1 MGKLV
6 MFVGL
11 SFFLVVAGADAAFGQ
26 AVLKV
31 GTIPIVHEMPLHAA
45 IANGYFAQEGIKVET
60 RIVVG
65 GAKLIPALAGG
76 SLQMGHSAYVSVF
89 PARARGFDISIVYPY
104 VQQPP
109 GRDNSAIVVR
119 TDSGINT
126 ARDLE
131 GKTLVVNVIKS
142 LNWLYATEWI
152 SRSGLDPKKV
162 KWTEVP
168 FPTMLV
174 ALRTKRV
181 DGAYATEP
189 FVTMEMERGGMKI
202 IGRPFSEI
210 DPAPQ
215 ISGIVA
221 MEKWLK
227 ANKGLVKR
235 FARALRKGTDY
246 VNAHP
251 EKYVSLLK
259 RYTRMKPEWVPKL
272 IMPQWKYPINITRL
286 QAASDLALKWGLI
299 SKKQDVRKFVWPTAL
314 K

>member
-1 MGKLV
+1 MGKLI
-6 MFVGL
+6 MLFGL
-11 SFFLVVAGADAAFGQ
+11 SFFLVVAGTNAVFGQ
-26 AVLKV
+26 TDLKV
-31 GTIPIVHEMPLHAA
+31 GSIPIVHEMPLHAA
-45 IANGYFAQEGIKVET
+45 IANGYLADVGIKVET

-89 PARARGFDISIVYPY
+89 PARERGFDISIVYPY

-119 TDSGINT
+119 TDSGINS

-152 SRSGLDPKKV
+152 SRNGLAPAKV

-168 FPTMLV
+168 FPTMLG

-189 FVTMEMERGGMKI
+189 FVTLEMEKGGMKI

-210 DPAPQ
+210 DPEPQ
-215 ISGIVA
+215 ISGIIA
-221 MEKWLK
+221 TEKWLK
-227 ANKGLVKR
+227 SNRRLVER

-251 EKYVSLLK
+251 EKYVELLK

-272 IMPQWKYPINITRL
+272 IMPQWRHPVNITRL

-299 SKKQDVRKFVWPTAL
+299 SKKQDVRKFVWSTAL